1 MLCAGDPLN
10 LFFRL
15 PMKPF
20 VPSVTRNVLASWM
33 AHALTIIIGFFL
45 MPYVV
50 SVMGDHSY
58 GNWLFINSMA
68 SYAGLLYFGFGDTI
82 SRYVAKYHAE
92 GDNLR
97 INQIVSL
104 IVAIYTIMGGT
115 AVAVAIAL
123 SLLAPWT
130 SEWQG
135 DELFEIQ
142 CTIVVLGLNA
152 ATGMVGSVFGGVL
165 MGLRRFDLERSVTVG
180 SDLIRLALIAVFL
193 QQRWGL
199 LTIAIIYFFITIA
212 ENLACAWLAYRSL
225 PSLRIGREY
234 LDRQVLK
241 ECSSFSAMAFLNA
254 IAYQLTNATDSV
266 VIGIMMGTDKI
277 VPYYIALRLTQFLKQ
292 PIDKISQICMPTAG
306 ALSAVTERHR
316 LQRFLHKAVGTVV
329 LLVGGVFIGAW
340 FFGGDV
346 IRNWMGDGYTS
357 SHHILVILLASQLV
371 ALPCSVIR
379 SFLFGMG
386 DVRFP
391 AILYLT
397 EAVCNVTLS
406 ITLCS
411 FWGLTGVAWG
421 TFVPVLCIELGVLV
435 PVALSRMG
443 LKPYRFFSEA
453 VLPQAFP
460 LAALLCYSY
469 LVSAQEWS
477 HQGWP
482 MLIGVTACGGL
493 VLGTTWLVVEKLRTL
508 RFRAAES
515 QAMPA

>member
-1 MLCAGDPLN
+1 
-10 LFFRL
+10 
-15 PMKPF
+15 MKPF

-33 AHALTIIIGFFL
+33 AHALTIVIGFFL

-50 SVMGDHSY
+50 SVMGDQSY
-58 GNWLFINSMA
+58 GTWLFINSMA

-92 GDNLR
+92 GNDLR

-104 IVAIYTIMGGT
+104 IFAIYLVMGGL
-115 AVAVAIAL
+115 ALAVAITL

-130 SEWQG
+130 SHWVGE
-135 DELFEIQ
+135 ELFEIQ
-142 CTIVVLGLNA
+142 LTIVVLGLNA

-165 MGLRRFDLERSVTVG
+165 MGVRRFDLERSVTVG
-180 SDLIRLALIAVFL
+180 SDLLRLTLIAVFL
-193 QQRWGL
+193 HQRWGL
-199 LTIAIIYFFITIA
+199 LTIASIYWFITLA

-225 PSLRIGREY
+225 PKLRIARKY
-234 LDRQVLK
+234 LDPQVLK

-316 LQRFLHKAVGTVV
+316 LQRFLLKAVGTVL

-346 IRNWMGDGYTS
+346 IRNWMGGEYST
-357 SHHILVILLASQLV
+357 SHHILVILLAAQLV
-371 ALPCSVIR
+371 ALPCSVMR

-397 EAVCNVTLS
+397 EALCNLTLS

-435 PVALSRMG
+435 PVALGRMG
-443 LKPYRFFSEA
+443 LKPQRFFMEA
-453 VLPQAFP
+453 IVPQLLP
-460 LAALLCYSY
+460 LAALFGYCVW
-469 LVSAQEWS
+469 VSAQEWS

-493 VLGTTWLVVEKLRTL
+493 VLGATWLLVDQLRTL
-508 RFRAAES
+508 RLRSAES
-515 QAMPA
+515 QATTA